1 MEGISDIKING
12 LDQLRPPQ
20 ILKEPY
26 INLFFELS
34 HKAPKEWCDDFNRL
48 IGKRTYPVKIDPPV
62 GLFIETW
69 VRKPHEIEA
78 ILVGLK
84 KVIKACNEEYIA
96 RIEAE
101 RNAVVNVNFKN
112 DKGGEQGLLNKIID
126 DLNFDA

>member
-1 MEGISDIKING
+1 MEGISDIKISG

-20 ILKEPY
+20 ILKQPY

-48 IGKRTYPVKIDPPV
+48 IGKRTYPVKIDPPA

-69 VRKPHEIEA
+69 VRKAHEIEA
-78 ILVGLK
+78 VLDSLK
-84 KVIKACNEEYIA
+84 KVIITCNLEYIA

-101 RNAVVNVNFKN
+101 RNAVINVDFKN
-112 DKGGEQGLLNKIID
+112 DKGGEQGELNKIIA
-126 DLNFDA
+126 DLNFDD